1 MQSLSSTLLDGKII
15 TNVSW
20 LISNISLNVYY
31 VSENDT
37 GSCSYRA
44 VSIYPNALT
53 PVQPC

>member
-1 MQSLSSTLLDGKII
+1 MQSLSSTLLDGKSI

-31 VSENDT
+31 VSEKDT
-37 GSCSYRA
+37 GSHSYRA